1 MADFLLNNAE
11 KSIQGSEKAM
21 GNGLLTVNGDT
32 QGEFYSTISQA
43 CVADSVVDSLSSG
56 VIFTDVSGIL
66 TYMNRAA
73 ETFLKVFKETVLG
86 KRVDMLPLR
95 TPLYKI
101 LSEDY
106 RDFPVEMNI
115 FGRVIEVR
123 SSAVL
128 SADNDMLGNIVELLD
143 VSRERREK
151 RNREEFVAKMT
162 HDLKSPLMVMQ
173 GYIQAIRLGMLGE
186 IEPKLAGTLADMERS
201 GKNLHAMIE
210 DLLDVYRLEM
220 GLVQVRRKRCD
231 IRRFLEECCRDRQ
244 LEVDEQGL
252 TLVLKMCRSFPEA
265 EFDEKQ
271 LSRVFANIIDNA
283 VKFTPRHGKITV
295 TAAVR
300 RENLHVSVRDT
311 GIGIEADDIPHIFN
325 KYYRSEKAA
334 GFKGSGLGLALSR
347 EIVEAHGGTIT
358 VKSLEGKGST
368 FTVIVPIHERN

>member
-1 MADFLLNNAE
+1 
-11 KSIQGSEKAM
+11 M
-21 GNGLLTVNGDT
+21 GNGLLTVNSDT
-32 QGEFYSTISQA
+32 QGEFYSTISAA
-43 CVADSVVDSLSSG
+43 CVADSLVDSLSSG
-56 VIFTDVSGIL
+56 VIFIDVAGIL

-95 TPLYKI
+95 TPLYKV

-106 RDFPVEMNI
+106 RDLPVEMNI

-123 SSAVL
+123 SSTVVSPGNEL
-128 SADNDMLGNIVELLD
+128 LGNIVELLD
-143 VSRERREK
+143 VSLERREK

-162 HDLKSPLMVMQ
+162 HDLKSPLMIMQ

-244 LEVDEQGL
+244 LEADEHGL
-252 TLVLKMCRSFPEA
+252 TLVLKMSSSFPEA

-271 LSRVFANIIDNA
+271 LSRVFANIIGNA
-283 VKFTPRHGKITV
+283 LKFTPRHGKITV

-300 RENLHVSVRDT
+300 RGNLHVSVRDT
-311 GIGIEADDIPHIFN
+311 GIGIGADDIPQIFN

-347 EIVEAHGGTIT
+347 EIVEAHGGTIA

-368 FTVIVPIHERN
+368 FTVIIPIHERD

>member
-1 MADFLLNNAE
+1 
-11 KSIQGSEKAM
+11 M

-32 QGEFYSTISQA
+32 QGAFYSTISAA
-43 CVADSVVDSLSSG
+43 CVADSLIDSLSSG
-56 VIFTDVSGIL
+56 VIFTDVAGIL

-95 TPLYKI
+95 TPLYKV

-106 RDFPVEMNI
+106 RDLPVEMNI

-123 SSAVL
+123 SSTVVSPENEL
-128 SADNDMLGNIVELLD
+128 LGNIVELLD

-244 LEVDEQGL
+244 LEADEQGL
-252 TLVLKMCRSFPEA
+252 TLVLKMSRSFPEA

-271 LSRVFANIIDNA
+271 LSRVFANIIGNA

-311 GIGIEADDIPHIFN
+311 GIGIGADDIPQIFN

-347 EIVEAHGGTIT
+347 EIVEAHGGTIA

-368 FTVIVPIHERN
+368 FTVIIPIHERD